1 MFNQSNKLKSKFN
14 RHSHMYDTANVVAG
28 FEYWFDKLLAYC
40 LNMFKYDNLPSYLPR
55 REIEANLILTGHCVC
70 FRYEN
75 EILTTRTELYGFDK
89 YYNPT
94 SAVYAQPRLK
104 SHNLTLNS
112 DDVVII
118 YNCDLESQILG
129 QDVDGSLSTFIS
141 RYARQLADIESTI
154 AIKLVNMR
162 SPNMP
167 ATIDDKVRQS
177 VLDFFKKIELGQR
190 TVVTDNNVIPLL
202 RNIELDNHHDTTTIN
217 DLLIAR
223 DKIFECFMREVG
235 VRFYQ
240 TKKAQVNAEEVNAN
254 EYLYLI
260 SIDDMLESRMQGVE
274 MLNKKFGMNVSV
286 RVNEKWG
293 AYYDSDNSA
302 ILQQDKYVD

>member
-1 MFNQSNKLKSKFN
+1 
-14 RHSHMYDTANVVAG
+14 MYDTANVVAG
-28 FEYWFDKLLAYC
+28 FTYWFDKLLAYC
-40 LNMFKYDNLPSYLPR
+40 MNMFKYDNLPLSLPS
-55 REIEANLILTGHCVC
+55 REIEANLMLTGHCVC
-70 FRYEN
+70 FKYAN
-75 EILTTRTELYGFDK
+75 EIITTRTELYGFDK

-94 SAVYAQPRLK
+94 NAVYAQPRLK
-104 SHNLTLNS
+104 SNNLKLES

-118 YNCDLESQILG
+118 YNCDLENQILG
-129 QDVDGSLSTFIS
+129 QDIDGSLSTFIS

-167 ATIDDKVRQS
+167 TTVDDKVRQS

-190 TVVTDNNVIPLL
+190 TVVSDNNVVPLL
-202 RNIELDNHHDTTTIN
+202 RNVELDNHKDTITIT

-223 DKIFECFMREVG
+223 DKIFECFMREIG

-240 TKKAQVNAEEVNAN
+240 TKKAQVNSEEVNAN

-260 SIDDMLESRMQGVE
+260 SIDDMLESRKKGVE
-274 MLNKKFGMNVSV
+274 RVNEKFGLDVSV

-293 AYYDSDNSA
+293 YYYDSDNST
-302 ILQQDKYVD
+302 ILQQDEYTD

>member
-1 MFNQSNKLKSKFN
+1 
-14 RHSHMYDTANVVAG
+14 MYDTANVIAG
-28 FEYWFDKLLAYC
+28 FAYWFDKLLAYC
-40 LNMFKYDNLPSYLPR
+40 LNMFKYDSLPASLPS
-55 REIEANLILTGHCVC
+55 REIEANLLLTGHCVS
-70 FRYEN
+70 FRYGK
-75 EILTTRTELYGFDK
+75 EILTTRTELYGFDR

-94 SAVYAQPRLK
+94 DAVYAQPRLK
-104 SHNLTLNS
+104 SRNLNLDS

-118 YNCDLESQILG
+118 YNCDLENQILG

-167 ATIDDKVRQS
+167 TTIDDKVRQS

-190 TVVTDNNVIPLL
+190 TVVSDNNVVPLL
-202 RNIELDNHHDTTTIN
+202 RNIELDNHKDTTTIT

-240 TKKAQVNAEEVNAN
+240 TKKAQVNTEEVNAN

-260 SIDDMLESRMQGVE
+260 SIDDMLESRKRGVE
-274 MLNKKFGMNVSV
+274 QLNKKFGLNVSV

-293 AYYDSDNSA
+293 SYYDSDNSA
-302 ILQQDKYVD
+302 VLQQDEYAD